1 MLFRPIR
8 TIVIVTIAFVAGM
21 VYERSNAN
29 ERCTTAGGQM
39 INGLCEK

>member
-29 ERCTTAGGQM
+29 ERCLNAGGTQ
-39 INGLCEK
+39 INGICEK